1 MVVGYLPGMADRDK
15 KARRGYHHG
24 NLREA
29 LVKAVLGLIADKGPN
44 GFTFSEAARAAG
56 VSPAAP
62 YRHFKDRDALLDEV
76 AKEGFDLFADR
87 LERAYESGGPS
98 PVRAFEAVTAAYLEF
113 ARTEQSY
120 FVAMFHADT
129 PESPDVPR
137 ASERALGVLRRA
149 CEGLVRHLPVQ
160 DRPPIHMM
168 AYHIWS
174 MCHGIAELFGRE
186 DNRRR
191 APIEAGELLEAGTAI
206 YLRGLGVLPDS

>member
-1 MVVGYLPGMADRDK
+1 MADSDK

-24 NLREA
+24 NLRQA
-29 LVKAVLGLIADKGPN
+29 LVTAVLGLIADKGPN

-76 AKEGFDLFADR
+76 AKAGFDLFADR

-120 FVAMFHADT
+120 FIAMFHADT
-129 PESPDVPR
+129 PESPD
-137 ASERALGVLRRA
+137 ASGASGRALGVLRRA
-149 CEGLVRHLPVQ
+149 CEGLVRHLPAQ
-160 DRPPIHMM
+160 DRPPVHMM

-186 DNRRR
+186 ETGRR
-191 APIEAGELLEAGTAI
+191 APIAAEELLEAGTAI
-206 YLRGLGVLPDS
+206 YLRGLGILPDR